1 MPSIREQ
8 ILAAFFAELKTVET
22 DSIKVLRNP
31 DKAQK
36 IPDGGAVIT
45 FRDGNP
51 GEPEVLLSPLTYI
64 YDQQATLEVMINNA
78 FTARQEISL
87 DDLLGIIGN
96 LIVNNRTMGGLA
108 EWVEAAAPDFLQEA
122 IEGAPAMRAAT
133 VEVTFRFNTSN
144 PLN

>member
-8 ILAAFFAELKTVET
+8 ILSAFFTELKTLET
-22 DSIKVLRNP
+22 SSIKVLRNP

-36 IPDGGAVIT
+36 IPDGGAIVT
-45 FRDGNP
+45 FRDGDS

-64 YDQQATLEVMINNA
+64 YDQQAVLEVMVNNA
-78 FTARQEISL
+78 FAARQEISL

-96 LIVNNRTMGGLA
+96 LIVNDRTMGGLA
-108 EWVEAAAPDFLQEA
+108 EWVEAGAPDFQQEA
-122 IEGAPAMRAAT
+122 IEGAPALRAAT
-133 VEVTFRFNTSN
+133 VIVTFRFNTGN